1 MESSS
6 VFHAE
11 EFFESSK
18 GETTYIVLSI
28 TDSET
33 TVLKSETRAVKSE
46 TTVFKSET
54 RAVESETTAFKS
66 ETRAVESETTVFKS
80 ETTTAKSESTS
91 SHSESEILTI
101 LNQVFFTPINFSN
114 DIDLH

>member
-18 GETTYIVLSI
+18 GETTYIVLSL

-33 TVLKSETRAVKSE
+33 I
-46 TTVFKSET
+46 VFKSET
-54 RAVESETTAFKS
+54 RAVESETTALKI
-66 ETRAVESETTVFKS
+66 ETTS
-80 ETTTAKSESTS
+80 AKSEPTS
-91 SHSESEILTI
+91 SQANPKCSQS
-101 LNQVFFTPINFSN
+101 
-114 DIDLH
+114 

>member
-33 TVLKSETRAVKSE
+33 TVLKSETRAV
-46 TTVFKSET
+46 
-54 RAVESETTAFKS
+54 
-66 ETRAVESETTVFKS
+66 ESETTVFKS

-91 SHSESEILTI
+91 SHSESEMLTI
-101 LNQVFFTPINFSN
+101 LNQVFFNPINF
-114 DIDLH
+114 